1 LDQQPL
7 LLLKEHLMARVSKK
21 RGLSTVTVILALVL
35 AGCGDSNTYVEPPP
49 PQVTV
54 AKPVIQEVTD
64 YLEFTGTTAAFDHA
78 EARARVAG
86 VLESLHF
93 TPGTYV
99 EQGDL
104 LFVIDPRQYEA
115 ELQAAEAELASA
127 RADETLARTELAR
140 AKQLYKESAGPESD
154 IVKWQGQL
162 GTARAAILLAEAKI
176 KSAEL
181 NVEYTQVA
189 APISGRVGR
198 EQVDLGNLVGNGEAT
213 LLTEITRFNPM
224 YVYFNL
230 NERTLLRVLEVYK
243 EKIQREGIDT
253 TSVFIHEAQM
263 PVYMGLANEEGYPHE
278 GIFEFAESAVDT
290 ETGTMELRG
299 IFKNEGQPPVLLPG
313 LFARVRVPVDTR
325 ADMLLVTERAL
336 AQDQGGVYMLVVN
349 SENTVE
355 RRSITTGQRIDGMVV
370 IEEGLQQDDR
380 VVVEG
385 VQRARPGRMVTP
397 EPVEMSGLTTSARK
411 QAAAE
416 KAAAAV
422 TGEGSSVDA
431 QQSGEQ
437 Q

>member
-1 LDQQPL
+1 MLQVRIKRNLPTVAMVIVL
-7 LLLKEHLMARVSKK
+7 L
-21 RGLSTVTVILALVL
+21 L

-54 AKPVIQEVTD
+54 ATPVIQDVTS
-64 YLEFTGTTAAFDHA
+64 YLEFTGTTAAIDYA

-127 RADETLARTELAR
+127 RADEILAQTELAR
-140 AKQLYKESAGPESD
+140 AKELYKKSAGAESD

-162 GTARAAILLAEAKI
+162 GTARAAILRAEAKI
-176 KSAEL
+176 EIAEL

-230 NERTLLRVLEVYK
+230 NERDLLRVLKLYK
-243 EKIQREGIDT
+243 EKIQRDGINT
-253 TSVFIHEAQM
+253 TSVYIQEAQL

-278 GIFEFAESAVDT
+278 GVFEFAESAVDT
-290 ETGTMELRG
+290 GTGTMELRG
-299 IFKNEGQPPVLLPG
+299 IFANDEQPPALLPG
-313 LFARVRVPVDTR
+313 LFARIRVPVASR
-325 ADMLLVTERAL
+325 ADMLLVTERAV
-336 AQDQGGVYMLVVN
+336 ARDQGGAYLLVAG
-349 SENTVE
+349 SENQVE
-355 RRSITTGQRIDGMVV
+355 RRSIVTGQLIDGLIV
-370 IEEGLQQDDR
+370 IKEGLRKDDR

-385 VQRARPGRMVTP
+385 VQRARPGRMVAP
-397 EPVEMSGLTTSARK
+397 EPVEMSDLTTSARK

-416 KAAAAV
+416 KADVAKS
-422 TGEGSSVDA
+422 GNGSPANV
-431 QQSGEQ
+431 QQPGEQ

>member
-1 LDQQPL
+1 MLQV
-7 LLLKEHLMARVSKK
+7 RIK
-21 RGLSTVTVILALVL
+21 RNLSTVAMVIVLLL

-54 AKPVIQEVTD
+54 ATPVIQDVTS
-64 YLEFTGTTAAFDHA
+64 YLEFTGTTAAIDYA

-127 RADETLARTELAR
+127 RADEILAQTELAR
-140 AKQLYKESAGPESD
+140 AKELYKKSAGAESD

-162 GTARAAILLAEAKI
+162 GTARAAILRAEAKI
-176 KSAEL
+176 EIAEL

-230 NERTLLRVLEVYK
+230 NERDLLRVLKLYK
-243 EKIQREGIDT
+243 EKIQRDGINT
-253 TSVFIHEAQM
+253 TSVYIQEAQL

-278 GIFEFAESAVDT
+278 GVFEFAESAVDT
-290 ETGTMELRG
+290 GTGTMELRG
-299 IFKNEGQPPVLLPG
+299 IFANDEQPPALLPG
-313 LFARVRVPVDTR
+313 LFARIRVPVASR
-325 ADMLLVTERAL
+325 ADMLLVTERAV
-336 AQDQGGVYMLVVN
+336 ARDQGGAYLLVVS
-349 SENTVE
+349 SENKVE
-355 RRSITTGQRIDGMVV
+355 RRSVVTGRLIDGLIV
-370 IEEGLQQDDR
+370 IKEGLRKDDR

-385 VQRARPGRMVTP
+385 VQRARPGRMVAP
-397 EPVEMSGLTTSARK
+397 EPVEMSDLTTSARK

-416 KAAAAV
+416 KADVAKS
-422 TGEGSSVDA
+422 GNGSPANV
-431 QQSGEQ
+431 QQPGEQ

>member
-1 LDQQPL
+1 
-7 LLLKEHLMARVSKK
+7 MSWARKK
-21 RGLSTVTVILALVL
+21 SSLIAVVVLASLL

-54 AKPVIQEVTD
+54 ATPVIQEVTD
-64 YLEFTGTTAAFDHA
+64 YLEFTGTTAAIDHA
-78 EARARVAG
+78 EVRARVAG
-86 VLESLHF
+86 VLESMHF

-104 LFVIDPRQYEA
+104 LFVIDPRQYKA
-115 ELQAAEAELASA
+115 ELQAAEAELAGA
-127 RADETLARTELAR
+127 RADDTLALTELAR
-140 AKQLYKESAGPESD
+140 ARQLYKKSAGPESD

-176 KSAEL
+176 LSAEL

-189 APISGRVGR
+189 TPISGRVGR
-198 EQVDLGNLVGNGEAT
+198 EQVDIGNLVGNGEAT

-230 NERTLLRVLEVYK
+230 NERDLLRVLKMYK
-243 EKIQREGIDT
+243 EKIQRARLDI
-253 TSVFIHEAQM
+253 TSGYLLEAQL
-263 PVYMGLANEEGYPHE
+263 PVYMGLANEDGYPHD

-299 IFKNEGQPPVLLPG
+299 IFANDNKPPALLPG
-313 LFARVRVPVDTR
+313 LFARIRVPVDTR
-325 ADMLLVTERAL
+325 PDMLLVTERAI
-336 AQDQGGVYMLVVN
+336 AQDQGGTYLLVVN
-349 SENTVE
+349 SENKVE
-355 RRSITTGQRIDGMVV
+355 RRSVTTGQRIDGMAV
-370 IEEGLQQDDR
+370 IEEGLLKDDQ

-397 EPVEMSGLTTSARK
+397 QSVEMSGLTTSARQ

-416 KAAAAV
+416 MAAAV
-422 TGEGSSVDA
+422 KSGDGSSPDA
-431 QQSGEQ
+431 QQPDKPQ
-437 Q
+437 

>member
-1 LDQQPL
+1 ML
-7 LLLKEHLMARVSKK
+7 LVRKK
-21 RGLSTVTVILALVL
+21 RGLLTVAVILALML

-54 AKPVIQEVTD
+54 ATPVIQDVTS
-64 YLEFTGTTAAFDHA
+64 YLEFTGTTAAIDHA

-115 ELQAAEAELASA
+115 ELQAAEAELAGA

-140 AKQLYKESAGPESD
+140 AKELYKKSAGPESD

-162 GTARAAILLAEAKI
+162 GTARAAILLAEARI

-198 EQVDLGNLVGNGEAT
+198 EHVDLGNLVGNGEAT

-230 NERTLLRVLEVYK
+230 NERDLLSVLKLYK
-243 EKIQREGIDT
+243 EKIQRDGIDT
-253 TSVFIHEAQM
+253 TSVFIQEAQL

-290 ETGTMELRG
+290 QTGTMELRG
-299 IFKNEGQPPVLLPG
+299 IFANDDQPPALLPG
-313 LFARVRVPVDTR
+313 LFARIRVPVVKR
-325 ADMLLVTERAL
+325 EDMLLVTERAV
-336 AQDQGGVYMLVVN
+336 AQDQGGTYLLVVN
-349 SENTVE
+349 SENKVE
-355 RRSITTGQRIDGMVV
+355 RRSVVTGQLIDGLIV
-370 IEEGLQQDDR
+370 IKEGLQKNDR

-385 VQRARPGRMVTP
+385 VQRARPGRMVAP
-397 EPVEMSGLTTSARK
+397 EPVEMSGLTTSAHK

-416 KAAAAV
+416 KADVAKS
-422 TGEGSSVDA
+422 GNGSPANV
-431 QQSGEQ
+431 QQPGEQ

>member
-1 LDQQPL
+1 
-7 LLLKEHLMARVSKK
+7 MSRARKK
-21 RGLSTVTVILALVL
+21 SALTAVAALAFLL
-35 AGCGDSNTYVEPPP
+35 AGCGDSNTYLEPPP

-54 AKPVIQEVTD
+54 ATPVIQDVTS
-64 YLEFTGTTAAFDHA
+64 YLEFTGTTAAIDHA
-78 EARARVAG
+78 EVRARVAG

-115 ELQAAEAELASA
+115 ELQAAEAELAGA
-127 RADETLARTELAR
+127 RADETLALTELAR
-140 AKQLYKESAGPESD
+140 ARQLYKKSAGPESD

-176 KSAEL
+176 QSAEL
-181 NVEYTQVA
+181 HVEYTQVA

-230 NERTLLRVLEVYK
+230 NERDLLRVLKMYK
-243 EKIQREGIDT
+243 EKIQQDGIDT
-253 TSVFIHEAQM
+253 TSVFIQEAQL

-278 GIFEFAESAVDT
+278 GVFEFAESAVDT

-299 IFKNEGQPPVLLPG
+299 IFANDDIPPSLLPG
-313 LFARVRVPVDTR
+313 LFARVRVPIVKSEN
-325 ADMLLVTERAL
+325 MLLVTERAV
-336 AQDQGGVYMLVVN
+336 ARDQGGAYLLVVS
-349 SENTVE
+349 SENKVE
-355 RRSITTGQRIDGMVV
+355 RRSVVTGELIDGLIV
-370 IEEGLQQDDR
+370 IKEGLRKDDR

-397 EPVEMSGLTTSARK
+397 ESIDMSALTASARK

-416 KAAAAV
+416 KTAAAEKS
-422 TGEGSSVDA
+422 GNGSA
-431 QQSGEQ
+431 ANTQPSGEQ

>member
-1 LDQQPL
+1 MLRVTKKHSPSVVPVL
-7 LLLKEHLMARVSKK
+7 LAVL
-21 RGLSTVTVILALVL
+21 L

-54 AKPVIQEVTD
+54 ATPVIQDVTS
-64 YLEFTGTTAAFDHA
+64 YLEFTGTTAAIDHA

-115 ELQAAEAELASA
+115 ELQAAEAELAGA

-140 AKQLYKESAGPESD
+140 AKELHKKGAGPESD

-230 NERTLLRVLEVYK
+230 NERDLLRVLEMYK
-243 EKIQREGIDT
+243 EKVQKDGLDTRSVYIQ
-253 TSVFIHEAQM
+253 EAEL

-278 GIFEFAESAVDT
+278 GVFEFAESGVDT
-290 ETGTMELRG
+290 GTGTMELRG
-299 IFKNEGQPPVLLPG
+299 IFANDDIPPSLLPG
-313 LFARVRVPVDTR
+313 LFARIRVPVVKR
-325 ADMLLVTERAL
+325 EDMLLVSERAV
-336 AQDQGGVYMLVVN
+336 ARDQGGAYLLVIS
-349 SENTVE
+349 SENKVE
-355 RRSITTGQRIDGMVV
+355 RRSVVTGQLIDGLIV
-370 IEEGLQQDDR
+370 IKEGLRKDDR

-397 EPVEMSGLTTSARK
+397 ESIDMSALTASARK
-411 QAAAE
+411 QAAATA
-416 KAAAAV
+416 KPANGASP
-422 TGEGSSVDA
+422 GA
-431 QQSGEQ
+431 QQTDKQ

>member
-1 LDQQPL
+1 MLQV
-7 LLLKEHLMARVSKK
+7 RKK
-21 RGLSTVTVILALVL
+21 RGLSTVAVVIALLL

-54 AKPVIQEVTD
+54 ATPVIQDVTD

-93 TPGTYV
+93 KPGTYV
-99 EQGDL
+99 EKGDL

-115 ELQAAEAELASA
+115 ELQGAEAELASA
-127 RADETLARTELAR
+127 SAEETLARTELAR
-140 AKQLYKESAGPESD
+140 AKELYKENAGPESD
-154 IVKWQGQL
+154 IVKWEARL
-162 GTARAAILLAEAKI
+162 GTAQAAILLAEAKI
-176 KSAEL
+176 RSAEL
-181 NVEYTQVA
+181 NFEYTQVA

-198 EQVDLGNLVGNGEAT
+198 QKVDLGNLVGNGEAT

-230 NERTLLRVLEVYK
+230 NELDMLRVLKMYK
-243 EKIQREGIDT
+243 EKVNKEGIDSR
-253 TSVFIHEAQM
+253 SVYIQEAKM

-278 GIFEFAESAVDT
+278 GVFEFAESAVDT

-299 IFKNEGQPPVLLPG
+299 IFANDDKPPSLLPG

-325 ADMLLVTERAL
+325 ADMLLVTERAV
-336 AQDQGGVYMLVVN
+336 AQDQGGNYLLVVN
-349 SENTVE
+349 SENMVE
-355 RRSITTGQRIDGMVV
+355 QRSITIGPRIDGLVV
-370 IEEGLQQDDR
+370 IEEGLQKEDR
-380 VVVEG
+380 VVVKG
-385 VQRARPGRMVTP
+385 VQRARPGRAVTP
-397 EPVEMSGLTTSARK
+397 ELTDMSGLTTSARK

-416 KAAAAV
+416 KAAAPGA
-422 TGEGSSVDA
+422 GDGSSA
-431 QQSGEQ
+431 NTQQSGEQ

>member
-1 LDQQPL
+1 MLQV
-7 LLLKEHLMARVSKK
+7 RIK
-21 RGLSTVTVILALVL
+21 RNLSTVAMVIVLLL

-54 AKPVIQEVTD
+54 ATPVIQDVTS
-64 YLEFTGTTAAFDHA
+64 YLEFTGTTAAIDHA

-127 RADETLARTELAR
+127 RADEILAQTELAR
-140 AKQLYKESAGPESD
+140 AKELYKKSAGAESD

-162 GTARAAILLAEAKI
+162 GTARAAILRAEAKI
-176 KSAEL
+176 EIAAL

-230 NERTLLRVLEVYK
+230 NERDLLRVLKLYK
-243 EKIQREGIDT
+243 EKIKRDGINT
-253 TSVFIHEAQM
+253 TSVYIQEAQL

-278 GIFEFAESAVDT
+278 GVFEFAESAVDT
-290 ETGTMELRG
+290 GTGTMELRG
-299 IFKNEGQPPVLLPG
+299 IFANDEQPPALLPG
-313 LFARVRVPVDTR
+313 LFARIRVPVASR
-325 ADMLLVTERAL
+325 ADMLLVTERAV
-336 AQDQGGVYMLVVN
+336 ARDQGGAYLLVVS
-349 SENTVE
+349 SENKVE
-355 RRSITTGQRIDGMVV
+355 RRSVVTGRLIDGLIV
-370 IEEGLQQDDR
+370 IKEGLRKDDR

-385 VQRARPGRMVTP
+385 VQRARPGRMVAP
-397 EPVEMSGLTTSARK
+397 EPVEMSDLTTSARK

-416 KAAAAV
+416 KADVAKS
-422 TGEGSSVDA
+422 GNGSPANV
-431 QQSGEQ
+431 QQPGEQ

>member
-1 LDQQPL
+1 MSL
-7 LLLKEHLMARVSKK
+7 LRKKWGLL
-21 RGLSTVTVILALVL
+21 TVAVLLALMVT
-35 AGCGDSNTYVEPPP
+35 GCGDSNTYVEPPP

-54 AKPVIQEVTD
+54 ASPVIQDVTS
-64 YLEFTGTTAAFDHA
+64 YLEFTGTTAAIDHA

-104 LFVIDPRQYEA
+104 LFIIDPRQYEA
-115 ELQAAEAELASA
+115 ELQAAEAELAGA
-127 RADETLARTELAR
+127 RADEKLAQTELIR
-140 AKQLYKESAGPESD
+140 AKELYKKSAGPESD

-230 NERTLLRVLEVYK
+230 NERDLLRVLKMYR
-243 EKIQREGIDT
+243 EKIQQGGVDS
-253 TSVFIHEAQM
+253 TSVFIQEAQL

-278 GIFEFAESAVDT
+278 GILEFAESAVDT
-290 ETGTMELRG
+290 QTGTMELRG
-299 IFKNEGQPPVLLPG
+299 IFANDEQPPALLPG
-313 LFARVRVPVDTR
+313 LFARIRVPVATR
-325 ADMLLVTERAL
+325 ADMLLVTERAV
-336 AQDQGGVYMLVVN
+336 AQDQGGTYLLAVN
-349 SENTVE
+349 SDNKVE
-355 RRSITTGQRIDGMVV
+355 RRSVVTGQLIDGLIV
-370 IEEGLQQDDR
+370 IKEGLQKKDR

-385 VQRARPGRMVTP
+385 VQRARPGRMVAP

-416 KAAAAV
+416 TAAAAR
-422 TGEGSSVDA
+422 SSDDSSPGA
-431 QQSGEQ
+431 KQPGEQ

>member
-1 LDQQPL
+1 
-7 LLLKEHLMARVSKK
+7 
-21 RGLSTVTVILALVL
+21 
-35 AGCGDSNTYVEPPP
+35 VEPPP

-54 AKPVIQEVTD
+54 ATPVIQDVTS
-64 YLEFTGTTAAFDHA
+64 YLEFTGTTAAIDYA

-127 RADETLARTELAR
+127 RADEILAQTELAR
-140 AKQLYKESAGPESD
+140 AKELYKKSAGAESD

-162 GTARAAILLAEAKI
+162 GTARAAILRAEAKI
-176 KSAEL
+176 EIAEL

-230 NERTLLRVLEVYK
+230 NERDLLRVLKLYK
-243 EKIQREGIDT
+243 EKIQRDGINT
-253 TSVFIHEAQM
+253 TSVYIQEAQL

-278 GIFEFAESAVDT
+278 GVFEFAESAVDT
-290 ETGTMELRG
+290 GTGTMELRG
-299 IFKNEGQPPVLLPG
+299 IFANDEQPPALLPG
-313 LFARVRVPVDTR
+313 LFARIRVPVASR
-325 ADMLLVTERAL
+325 ADMLLVTERAV
-336 AQDQGGVYMLVVN
+336 ARDQGGAYLLVVS
-349 SENTVE
+349 SENKVE
-355 RRSITTGQRIDGMVV
+355 RRSVVTGRLIDGLIV
-370 IEEGLQQDDR
+370 IKEGLRKDDR

-385 VQRARPGRMVTP
+385 VQRARPGRMVAP
-397 EPVEMSGLTTSARK
+397 EPVEMSDLTTSARK

-416 KAAAAV
+416 KADVAKS
-422 TGEGSSVDA
+422 GNGSPANV
-431 QQSGEQ
+431 QQPGEQ

>member
-1 LDQQPL
+1 MLR
-7 LLLKEHLMARVSKK
+7 ARIN
-21 RGLSTVTVILALVL
+21 RGLSTVAIVLALL
-35 AGCGDSNTYVEPPP
+35 LTGCGDSNTYVEPPP
-49 PQVTV
+49 PSV
-54 AKPVIQEVTD
+54 AVATPVIQEVTR
-64 YLEFTGTTAAFDHA
+64 YLEFTGTTAAIDHA
-78 EARARVAG
+78 EVRARVAG

-115 ELQAAEAELASA
+115 ELQAAEAELAGA

-140 AKQLYKESAGPESD
+140 ARQLYKESAGPESD
-154 IVKWQGQL
+154 IIKWQGQL

-230 NERTLLRVLEVYK
+230 NERDLLRVLELYK
-243 EKIQREGIDT
+243 DKVQKEGIET
-253 TSVFIHEAQM
+253 RSVYIHEAQL
-263 PVYMGLANEEGYPHE
+263 PVYMGLANEEGYSHE
-278 GIFEFAESAVDT
+278 GVFEFAESGVDT
-290 ETGTMELRG
+290 GTGTMELRG
-299 IFKNEGQPPVLLPG
+299 IFANDGQPPALLPG
-313 LFARVRVPVDTR
+313 LFARIRVPVVKR
-325 ADMLLVTERAL
+325 EDMLLATERAV
-336 AQDQGGVYMLVVN
+336 ARDQGGAYLLVVS
-349 SENTVE
+349 SENKVE
-355 RRSITTGQRIDGMVV
+355 RRSVVTGQLIDGLIV
-370 IEEGLQQDDR
+370 IKEGLRKDDR

-397 EPVEMSGLTTSARK
+397 ESTEMSTLTTSARK

-416 KAAAAV
+416 TAAAASS
-422 TGEGSSVDA
+422 GEGSSASA
-431 QQSGEQ
+431 QQPGEQ